1 MPTLSKLTPAA
12 AAVIVGV
19 AALLAVL
26 VYLKVEGSQVAAVGF
41 ATTLVALFT
50 TAQKPEVAAH
60 LPGADTKATK
70 PAAPTPAG
78 DQDGPS
84 PPKDEAH

>member
-1 MPTLSKLTPAA
+1 MPILSKLTPAA

-26 VYLKVEGSQVAAVGF
+26 VYLKVDGAQVAAVGY

-50 TAQKPEVAAH
+50 A
-60 LPGADTKATK
+60 GTKAVA
-70 PAAPTPAG
+70 PPEAPTPAG
-78 DQDGPS
+78 DPS
-84 PPKDEAH
+84 KAVTEPPPPKDEAH

>member
-19 AALLAVL
+19 AILLSVL
-26 VYLKVEGSQVAAVGF
+26 VYLKVDGASMAAI
-41 ATTLVALFT
+41 AYASALVALFT
-50 TAQKPEVAAH
+50 KAQKPE
-60 LPGADTKATK
+60 
-70 PAAPTPAG
+70 APTPAG
-78 DQDGPS
+78 DPSEAQDGPS